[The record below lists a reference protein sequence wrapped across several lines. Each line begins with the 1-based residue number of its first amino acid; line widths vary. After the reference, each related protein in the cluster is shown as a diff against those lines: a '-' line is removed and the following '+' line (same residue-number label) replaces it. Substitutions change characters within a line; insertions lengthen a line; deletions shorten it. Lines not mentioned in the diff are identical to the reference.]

1 MALDA
6 QPCMAPPSK
15 HLAKVRE
22 LLRSLSLTPGPNPN
36 PLTRTLTQ
44 TRTRTRTLSRT
55 PTPTP
60 TPTLTLTLPLA
71 KVEELYREG
80 LVEAGCGITADQ
92 VELCFDVVSKGYEQY
107 MHAVKTLDL
116 QACPFDAHH
125 ACTVLLAP

>member
-1 MALDA
+1 MA
-6 QPCMAPPSK
+6 QPSPQPPI
-15 HLAKVRE
+15 
-22 LLRSLSLTPGPNPN
+22 LTATPTP
-36 PLTRTLTQ
+36 TRTLTL
-44 TRTRTRTLSRT
+44 TPTATPTLTPTPTPTLT

-60 TPTLTLTLPLA
+60 TPTLTLPLA
-71 KVEELYREG
+71 KVEELFREG

-116 QACPFDAHH
+116 QASPFDAHH